1 MELAY
6 KGKSIKGRSLAD
18 LKKLASQGEG
28 LRLEFKFKAKYPEKI
43 IREMVAFAN
52 TKGGQLLV
60 GVDDDGSLSG
70 LKFADEEEYVLV
82 REIERA
88 ITPELDYSIERV
100 RLQNE
105 SEVLIF
111 HIPESENK
119 PHKAADKVFVRH
131 KDRTIQ
137 ASKEIR
143 EILKGLK
150 KGKSLRFNYGDKES
164 KLMAY
169 LTQHLSIT
177 LDTFAELCAIP
188 KKQAS
193 RTLVLMVLTN
203 VLRYEAR
210 EDGDRFMT
218 V

>member
-6 KGKSIKGRSLAD
+6 NGKRIKERSLTD
-18 LKKLASQGEG
+18 LKNLVSKGEG
-28 LRLEFKFKAKYPEKI
+28 LYLEFKYKAKYPEKI

-52 TKGGQLLV
+52 TSGGQLLV
-60 GVDDDGSLSG
+60 GVDDDGTLSG

-88 ITPELDYSIERV
+88 ITPALNYSIERL
-100 RLQNE
+100 RLPNE
-105 SEVLIF
+105 NEILIF
-111 HIPESENK
+111 HIPESDNK
-119 PHKAADKVFVRH
+119 PFKAAQKVYVRH

-137 ASKEIR
+137 ASKEVR
-143 EILKGLK
+143 EILKGRK
-150 KGKSLRFNYGDKES
+150 KDKSLRFNYGDKERQ
-164 KLMAY
+164 LMTY
-169 LTQHLSIT
+169 LADNAHIT
-177 LDTFAELCAIP
+177 IDTFAKICDIP

-210 EDGDRFMT
+210 DEGDIFLP

>member
-6 KGKSIKGRSLAD
+6 KGISVPGRSLAD
-18 LKKLASQGEG
+18 LKKLVSHGEG

-60 GVDDDGSLSG
+60 GVDDDGSLNG

-82 REIERA
+82 REIEREVS
-88 ITPELDYSIERV
+88 PDLDYGIERV
-100 RLQNE
+100 RLLNE
-105 SEVLIF
+105 NEVLIF

-119 PHKAADKVFVRH
+119 PYKAANKVYVRH

-164 KLMAY
+164 KLMTY
-169 LTQHLSIT
+169 LTENPSIT
-177 LDTFAELCAIP
+177 LDSFAQLCNIP

-203 VLRYEAR
+203 VLSYEAR
-210 EDGDRFMT
+210 EDGDRFMP